1 MVAHAAQ
8 PSSTFSGLRPLS
20 LSRDL
25 VSVANLIALAFAD
38 DMDDNGRAAV
48 REMRWM
54 GRLSFMFSWLDMF
67 EPQGDGLLPGFVW
80 IEDNQIVG
88 NATVRRLNAYARGW
102 MIGNVAVKP
111 DWRGHGIARG
121 LMNGCIDLSR
131 QRQAEWVALQVR
143 SDNAIARRLYDSLG
157 FRSIGESI
165 EWLRATLRADRL
177 TQPEKSNV
185 GRLRA
190 AQPRDAQAIF
200 KLAQSTLPDALRWLE
215 PQYRSQFELGLD
227 QRFVDFMSGQWSVW
241 RVIEI
246 DHSIIGAAT
255 IKVNRRTR
263 NGRLKLW
270 TAPAY
275 YGQLEQ
281 TLVDAVLSELPA
293 STRSLSAHLASDH
306 VAGCDALLARG
317 FSTVRKL
324 TSMRLD
330 LQSV

>member
-25 VSVANLIALAFAD
+25 VSVANLIAQAFAD
-38 DMDDNGRAAV
+38 DMDDTGRAAV
-48 REMRWM
+48 REMRWL
-54 GRLSFMFSWLDMF
+54 GRLSFMFGWLDAF
-67 EPQGDGLLPGFVW
+67 EPQGEGMLPGFVW
-80 IEDNQIVG
+80 IEDNQVVG
-88 NATVRRLNAYARGW
+88 NATVRRLNAYTRGW
-102 MIGNVAVKP
+102 MIGNVAVAP
-111 DWRGHGIARG
+111 EWRGRGIARG

-131 QRQAEWVALQVR
+131 QRSAEWVALQVR
-143 SDNAIARRLYDSLG
+143 SDNALARRLYDSLG
-157 FRSIGESI
+157 FRSIGETI
-165 EWLRATLRADRL
+165 EWVRTEPDRL
-177 TQPEKSNV
+177 TRPEKSGV

-190 AQPRDAQAIF
+190 ALPRDTQAIF
-200 KLAQSTLPDALRWLE
+200 KLAQSALPDAMRWLE
-215 PQYRSQFELGLD
+215 PHYRSQFELGLD
-227 QRFVDFMSGQWSVW
+227 QRFVDFISGQWAAW

-246 DHSIIGAAT
+246 DHSVIGAAS

-263 NGRLKLW
+263 TGRLGVW

-293 STRSLSAHLASDH
+293 STRSISARLPSDH
-306 VAGCDALLARG
+306 VAGCDALLARS
-317 FSTVRKL
+317 FTSVRKL

>member
-25 VSVANLIALAFAD
+25 VSVANLIELAFAE
-38 DMDDNGRAAV
+38 DMDDSGRAAV
-48 REMRWM
+48 REMRWL
-54 GRLSFMFSWLDMF
+54 GRLSFMFGWLDVF
-67 EPQGDGLLPGFVW
+67 EPQGEGMLPGFVW
-80 IEDNQIVG
+80 IEDNKVVG

-102 MIGNVAVKP
+102 MIGNVAVAP
-111 DWRGHGIARG
+111 DWRGRGIARS

-131 QRQAEWVALQVR
+131 QRNAEWAALQVR
-143 SDNAIARRLYDSLG
+143 SDNTIARGLYDSLG
-157 FRSIGESI
+157 FRSIGETI
-165 EWLRATLRADRL
+165 EWVRAEADRP
-177 TQPEKSNV
+177 TRPERSNV
-185 GRLRA
+185 GLLRA
-190 AQPRDAQAIF
+190 AQPRDAQSIF
-200 KLAQSTLPDALRWLE
+200 SLAQSAQPDAMRWLE

-227 QRFVDFMSGQWSVW
+227 QRFIDFMNGQRVVW

-246 DHSIIGAAT
+246 DHSVVGAAM
-255 IKVNRRTR
+255 IKINRRTH
-263 NGRLKLW
+263 NGRLGVW

-293 STRSLSAHLASDH
+293 STQSIKAHLPSDH
-306 VAGCDALLARG
+306 IAGCDALLARS
-317 FSTVRKL
+317 FSIVRKL

-330 LQSV
+330 LQST